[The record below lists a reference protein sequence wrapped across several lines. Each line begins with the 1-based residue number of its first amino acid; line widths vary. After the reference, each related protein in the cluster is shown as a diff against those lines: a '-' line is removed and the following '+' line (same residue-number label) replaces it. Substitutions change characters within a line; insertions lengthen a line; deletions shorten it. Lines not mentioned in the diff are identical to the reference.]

1 MPEFA
6 NRPDIVRW
14 ECKEPAFVAKRQL
27 ILAVA
32 RLQATE
38 AIRPHSPMKT
48 QSRPFANAA
57 IKRRNVGNEPF
68 VGFLSGIVLMSL
80 PTQRRQN
87 VQIDVGKL
95 CRLQVEHIKKL

>member
-68 VGFLSGIVLMSL
+68 VGFLSGVVSMSL
-80 PTQRRQN
+80 TTQHQQD
-87 VQIDVGKL
+87 VQIDIGKL
-95 CRLQVEHIKKL
+95 CLFQAK